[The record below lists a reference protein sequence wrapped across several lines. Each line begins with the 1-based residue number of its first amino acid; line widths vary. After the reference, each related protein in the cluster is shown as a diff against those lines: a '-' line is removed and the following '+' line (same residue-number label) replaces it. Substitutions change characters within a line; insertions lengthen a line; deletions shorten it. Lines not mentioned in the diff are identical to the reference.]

1 MSLRSRFSRASSCSL
16 MSLNR
21 AMTLSVSP
29 AAFSAT
35 SLLRSCSLWAP
46 LSVSSLS
53 GLSFSTTF
61 LSFSFFFSEASLSS
75 STLWPLCSPARQQD
89 TQTQTDSSQQK
100 YSRTL

>member
-21 AMTLSVSP
+21 AVTLSDSP

-46 LSVSSLS
+46 LSVFSLS
-53 GLSFSTTF
+53 GLNFSRTF

-89 TQTQTDSSQQK
+89 TQTQTDSSQQ
-100 YSRTL
+100 